1 MSQTPW
7 WYPQAACKGI
17 PAGDVTKEICF
28 DGCPVRKNCL
38 TYALCVGDWFNKY
51 GQRVDHNLDFYMPS
65 LVWGGHSG
73 YEREKAMKAT
83 GYTPTRALDLLVK
96 SE

>member
-17 PAGDVTKEICF
+17 PAGDVTKDICF
-28 DGCPVRKNCL
+28 DGCPVRTNCL
-38 TYALCVGDWFNKY
+38 TYALCVGDWFN
-51 GQRVDHNLDFYMPS
+51 NFYMAS

-83 GYTPTRALDLLVK
+83 EYRSAKAFDLLK
-96 SE
+96 ENE